1 MIVMIT
7 KPKVLK
13 KFCKLINADKEL
25 LAADINIGRAIEN
38 AIDRLTSVY
47 NGGTR
52 AQEETIHYNDRVYY
66 TDGPRIAALYRS
78 TVIKSR
84 NKSQ

>member
-47 NGGTR
+47 NGGVH
-52 AQEETIHYNDRVYY
+52 AKTIHYNDRVYY
-66 TDGPRIAALYRS
+66 TDTPRIAALYRS